1 MPARQQELA
10 PTKNIEI
17 PIHLSM
23 IIDND
28 FSKTILENLYDGVY
42 FVDCDRKILYW
53 NKSAENISGYN
64 RSEVIGKRCAD
75 NIRHIDEH
83 GIQLCMTE
91 CPLAKTVADSVPRE
105 QNLYIRHKKGHRVPV
120 LTRTSPLQDSLGHV
134 IGAVE
139 IFRDNSPVDSITQ
152 RIKEFE
158 KMALLDPLTE
168 LANRRYIE
176 SNIQTK
182 LDEMRRYCRPFGILF
197 VDIDHF
203 KKVNDTHGH
212 DIGDKVLIMV
222 SNTFIKNI
230 RASDIIGRWGGEE
243 FLAIIPNINE
253 EQLYFTA
260 NKLRVLVEQSGFPI
274 DSGIVQVTI
283 SIGATLA
290 QPKDTAET
298 LLERADKL
306 LYYSKA
312 MGRNRVSIKQS
323 SI

>member
-1 MPARQQELA
+1 
-10 PTKNIEI
+10 
-17 PIHLSM
+17 M

-53 NKSAENISGYN
+53 NKGAENITGYTS
-64 RSEVIGKRCAD
+64 SEVIGKRCSD
-75 NIRHIDEH
+75 NITHVDDS
-83 GIQLCMTE
+83 GVQLCMTT

-105 QNLYIRHKKGHRVPV
+105 MNLYIRHKKGHRVPV
-120 LTRTSPLQDSLGHV
+120 LTRTTPLRDSLGLV

-139 IFRDNSPVDSITQ
+139 IFNDNSPKLVITQ
-152 RIKEFE
+152 RIKELE

-168 LANRRYIE
+168 LANRRYLE
-176 SNIQTK
+176 LNMQTK
-182 LDEMRRYCRPFGILF
+182 LDEMRRYGRLLGILF
-197 VDIDHF
+197 MDIDHF
-203 KKVNDTHGH
+203 KKTNDIHGH

-222 SNTFIKNI
+222 SNTFIKNV
-230 RASDIIGRWGGEE
+230 RASDIVGRWGGEE

-260 NKLRVLVEQSGFPI
+260 NKLRVLVEQSGFSL
-274 DSGIVQVTI
+274 DSGIVQVTV

-290 QPKDTAET
+290 QPKDTTKT

-312 MGRNRVSIKQS
+312 TGRNRVTINQS
-323 SI
+323 MIQDSLHAKN

>member
-1 MPARQQELA
+1 
-10 PTKNIEI
+10 
-17 PIHLSM
+17 M
-23 IIDND
+23 INN

-42 FVDCDRKILYW
+42 FVDCDRRILYW
-53 NKSAENISGYN
+53 NKGAENISGYT

-75 NIRHIDEH
+75 NIRHINEH

-120 LTRTSPLQDSLGHV
+120 LTRTSTLQDSLGQI

-139 IFRDNSPVDSITQ
+139 IFSDNSPVHSITQ
-152 RIKEFE
+152 RIKELE
-158 KMALLDPLTE
+158 KMVLLDPLTE

-176 SNIQTK
+176 SNLQTR
-182 LDEMRRYCRPFGILF
+182 LDEMRRYGRPFGILF
-197 VDIDHF
+197 MDIDRF
-203 KKVNDTHGH
+203 KIVNDTYGH

-222 SNTFIKNI
+222 ANTFVKNV
-230 RASDIIGRWGGEE
+230 RASDIVGRWGGEE

-260 NKLRVLVEQSGFPI
+260 NKLRVLVEQSGFSL
-274 DSGIVQVTI
+274 DSGIVQVTV
-283 SIGATLA
+283 SIGATIA

-312 MGRNRVSIKQS
+312 NGRNRASIRQL
-323 SI
+323 